1 MNQRLLCFI
10 FVARKSPSLSV
21 TCVHENDFI
30 DRKIAMRDI
39 KPADFS
45 SL

>member
-10 FVARKSPSLSV
+10 FVARKSPSLSM
-21 TCVHENDFI
+21 TCVHEKWII
-30 DRKIAMRDI
+30 DPKIAIIDMKRVF
-39 KPADFS
+39 FS